1 MNRSVEEILTSKE
14 RTQEFISG
22 KLILVNVWAYN
33 RNIEAILMALND
45 KPGIYAWYRHRELRN
60 LSANDVFSEIK
71 SSGHPLTHPKDRKI
85 SNFSNIDVIS
95 EIPDLLSEKDKTK
108 ILRNSTEYFM
118 QDQVFCDAVNDSIR
132 FSLLFDSPLYI
143 GASKHIKTRIGKHLK
158 GKTGLANRLN
168 TGNFEPHRKRDYIPI
183 DILQTKLLIMYI
195 DDMDETL
202 VKERSEKDT
211 KSPDKTLEHLT
222 QLLYRPPFVERLG

>member
-22 KLILVNVWAYN
+22 KLILVNIWAYN

-45 KPGIYAWYRHRELRN
+45 KPGIYAWYRHRELRD
-60 LSANDVFSEIK
+60 LSANDVFNEIK
-71 SSGHPLTHPKDRKI
+71 SSGHPLNHPKDRKI
-85 SNFSNIDVIS
+85 SNFSNIDLIS
-95 EIPDLLSEKDKTK
+95 EIPDLLSEKTK
-108 ILRNSTEYFM
+108 RLRNSTEYFM
-118 QDQVFCDAVNDSIR
+118 QDQVFSDAVNDSIR

-143 GASKHIKTRIGKHLK
+143 GASKHIKTRIGEHLK
-158 GKTGLANRLN
+158 KNSGLANRLD
-168 TGNFEPHRKRDYIPI
+168 TGNFEPHRRQEYIPI
-183 DILQTKLLIMYI
+183 DILKTKLLILYI

-202 VKERSEKDT
+202 LQERSKKDT
-211 KSPDKTLEHLT
+211 KSADKTLEHLT

>member
-22 KLILVNVWAYN
+22 KLILINIWAYN

-45 KPGIYAWYRHRELRN
+45 KPGIYAWYRHRELRD
-60 LSANDVFSEIK
+60 LSANDVFNEIK
-71 SSGHPLTHPKDRKI
+71 SSGHPLTHSKDRKI
-85 SNFSNIDVIS
+85 SDFSNIEIVS
-95 EIPDLLSEKDKTK
+95 EIPELLSEKTKT
-108 ILRNSTEYFM
+108 LRSSTEYFM
-118 QDQVFCDAVNDSIR
+118 QDQVFSDAVNDSIR

-143 GASKHIKTRIGKHLK
+143 GASKHIKTRIGEHLK

-168 TGNFEPHRKRDYIPI
+168 TGNFDPHRKHEYIPI
-183 DILQTKLLIMYI
+183 DILKTKLLIMYI

-202 VKERSEKDT
+202 VKERPKKDT